1 MIKLVENLKAV
12 ETYNLR
18 YIAEPLHKINLTLD
32 REPDSS
38 PIKFAKEYAIT
49 VTIGANQWIEE
60 ELIRASGGRAI
71 DHAVEDMKRAILE
84 HVYGELRRD
93 LFDLQMEMRNEMNY
107 YDSPSLQK
115 LVKIIEKITL

>member
-1 MIKLVENLKAV
+1 MKLVENLRAV
-12 ETYNLR
+12 ETGNR
-18 YIAEPLHKINLTLD
+18 RIIEEPLYTIRYDTTPNL
-32 REPDSS
+32 EYE
-38 PIKFAKEYAIT
+38 IKYAKEYSI
-49 VTIGANQWIEE
+49 VVKLGANQWIEE